1 MKINIPKVVV
11 PVELSGYA
19 PELAGQ
25 QLQVWVNPPQD
36 KLNEYNGLVTDLQQ
50 QELAA
55 AKQVLLPEAD
65 LAEKESRSIL
75 RKTFDDLAR
84 MLKIRKSEKPQGLDV
99 RMLAWYAEIWSQGPQ
114 DTQWTVD
121 ELRTLEQ
128 KDPAFLSWMIS
139 QTWQARVAHV
149 ERKKKS

>member
-36 KLNEYNGLVTDLQQ
+36 KLNEYNILLTEIQQ
-50 QELAA
+50 QELLD
-55 AKQVLLPEAD
+55 AKKVLLPEAD
-65 LAEKESRSIL
+65 LPEEEKISVL
-75 RKTFDDLAR
+75 RKTFDELQR
-84 MLKIRKSEKPQGLDV
+84 LLKIRKAETLQGLDA

-114 DTQWTVD
+114 DTQWTVE
-121 ELRTLEQ
+121 ELQTLEQ

-139 QTWQARVAHV
+139 QTWKARVAHV